1 MQFHSLTLSLMLL
14 VIGLVFSTVVNSAAS
29 DTQTNSEYE
38 NIIVE
43 SKVPLLYYKKQFEM
57 AELDFYELYNSL
69 ADEPKF
75 KMVCNKRRVTGSHI
89 KRTFCYPQFWLN
101 QSAQASQE
109 AFSNTDTN
117 LLRQGIVKNPP
128 SVDTIEFLSTRDRK
142 AALVY
147 VEKLVKAHP
156 KLYQQL
162 LKMAQAEQVY
172 LAKKQARKTRT
183 NTHTEVHTQ

>member
-1 MQFHSLTLSLMLL
+1 MKLRYLTFPSIILILSA
-14 VIGLVFSTVVNSAAS
+14 VFSNVGYSAS
-29 DTQTNSEYE
+29 QSPDKNEYE

-69 ADEPKF
+69 VDEPKF
-75 KMVCNKRRVTGSHI
+75 KMVCDKRRITGSHI

-109 AFSNTDTN
+109 AFSNTDTS
-117 LLRQGIVKNPP
+117 LLRQGIVRNPP
-128 SVDTIEFLSTRDRK
+128 SIDTIEFLSSRDRK
-142 AALVY
+142 EALVY
-147 VEKLVKAHP
+147 VEKLVMKHP

-172 LAKKQARKTRT
+172 LAKKQAKYKAK
-183 NTHTEVHTQ
+183 

>member
-1 MQFHSLTLSLMLL
+1 MKIHYLLLPLVVGILFSHFVHSASQPQ
-14 VIGLVFSTVVNSAAS
+14 ST
-29 DTQTNSEYE
+29 DDYE
-38 NIIVE
+38 KIIVE

-75 KMVCNKRRVTGSHI
+75 KMVCDKRRVTGSHI

-101 QSAQASQE
+101 HSAQASQE
-109 AFSNTDTN
+109 AFSNTDVN

-128 SVDTIEFLSTRDRK
+128 SIDAIEFLSSRDRK
-142 AALVY
+142 AALAY
-147 VEKLVKAHP
+147 VEGLVKKHP

-162 LKMAQAEQVY
+162 LKMAQAEQLY
-172 LAKKQARKTRT
+172 LAKKDARK
-183 NTHTEVHTQ
+183 NKK